1 MPSLHAHSCGGD
13 GEADGG
19 GDGEA
24 DGGGDG
30 EAEGGGGEG
39 GGGVGEADG
48 GGGDGDGGGDGGR
61 MMSHSSSPMRTHEL
75 PLCSQ

>member
-1 MPSLHAHSCGGD
+1 MQFAPQSNSMPSLHAHSCGGD

-19 GDGEA
+19 GD
-24 DGGGDG
+24 
-30 EAEGGGGEG
+30 
-39 GGGVGEADG
+39 GEADG

-61 MMSHSSSPMRTHEL
+61 MMSHSSSPMRTHEM